1 MMAREGRVMGLLD
14 CSSEW
19 STSTCIKAAVI
30 GFNEQSRRGGDGDRS
45 GKVGWEGD
53 GLGDKLEKWAI

>member
-1 MMAREGRVMGLLD
+1 MGLLG

-19 STSTCIKAAVI
+19 SMSTCIKAAVI
-30 GFNEQSRRGGDGDRS
+30 GFNEQSRRGGDGDGS
-45 GKVGWEGD
+45 GKVGWEED